1 MSELDNY
8 KILCP
13 IGADSLKICTGM
25 TGIQKYNGVHL
36 EKNIYLLFIQ
46 IWQ

>member
-13 IGADSLKICTGM
+13 VGADALKYVAGM
-25 TGIQKYNGVHL
+25 TGIQK
-36 EKNIYLLFIQ
+36 I
-46 IWQ
+46 